1 MATMKAMQLSE
12 AGGDFEYVE
21 KDIPSPGEQEVLI
34 KVQACGICH
43 SDQFVKEG
51 GYPGLEYPRV
61 PGHEVVGIIQETGSN
76 VSAQWEEGRR
86 VGVGWHGGHCHQC
99 EACRR
104 GDFINCENARVTGIN
119 FDGGYAEYMV
129 APESALAAMPATLD
143 SAEAAPLLCAGITT
157 YNALRH
163 SGAQPGD
170 LVAIQGIGGLGH
182 LAVQYASNFGFD
194 TVAISRS
201 PEKEKLAMELG
212 AHHFIDADQ
221 EDPAEALQKM
231 GGARLILATAPSSR
245 AITSIINGLGTN
257 GELRV
262 VAATND
268 PIEVTP
274 FQLIPGRKSLSGWPS
289 GTAKDSEDT
298 LNFSALTDIVPT
310 IETFPLEEAGEAY
323 DRMISNEARF
333 RVVLT
338 ME

>member
-21 KDIPSPGEQEVLI
+21 KDIPSPGEHEVLI
-34 KVQACGICH
+34 KVEACGICH

-61 PGHEVVGIIQETGSN
+61 PGHEVVGNIEEAGN
-76 VSAQWEEGRR
+76 GVSDHWKKGQR

-104 GDFINCENARVTGIN
+104 GDFINCENAQVTGIN

-129 APESALAAMPATLD
+129 APESALAAMPKTLD

-157 YNALRH
+157 YNALRN
-163 SGAQPGD
+163 SGAKPGD

-182 LAVQYASNFGFD
+182 LAIQYASSFGFD

-201 PEKEKLAMELG
+201 PEKEKLARDLG

-221 EDPAEALQKM
+221 EDPAEALQNM

-310 IETFPLEEAGEAY
+310 IETYPLEKAAEAY

-338 ME
+338 MD